1 MIRRRYK
8 SGLKNFFNL
17 FLHRTDNWLFV
28 NNSGDS
34 YEIIAEGSLND
45 ITVNNVLQWEELK
58 ENIMRTKEQ
67 LKEERDKIVKGLEET
82 YRKLVLFKKEKNSPM
97 IVLREGKIT
106 EVDPNDILPTTLYK
120 RNAG

>member
-1 MIRRRYK
+1 M
-8 SGLKNFFNL
+8 G
-17 FLHRTDNWLFV
+17 
-28 NNSGDS
+28 
-34 YEIIAEGSLND
+34 
-45 ITVNNVLQWEELK
+45 
-58 ENIMRTKEQ
+58 TKEQ

-106 EVDPNDILPTTLYK
+106 AVDPNDILPTTSYK